1 MLATITWRPLHPADL
16 LGMAVERSHV
26 MVSHSDVVKVNGSG
40 SVAAGQD
47 VSVPVKRCHPGAV
60 CKSGHSLNSILQ
72 WFGQMTPWCKREL
85 REMAFKVLGGDLAKR
100 LLGVG
105 VIWPKDSMVPG
116 LNQHQGVFLPYHPNT
131 KESFCQTK
139 NSKNS
144 NFKSAFWA

>member
-16 LGMAVERSHV
+16 LGMAVERSHMV
-26 MVSHSDVVKVNGSG
+26 VSHSDIVKVNGSG

-100 LLGVG
+100 LLGARAETAPRSLLAKPKNPNLSHRF
-105 VIWPKDSMVPG
+105 WPKYGFIPKPDW
-116 LNQHQGVFLPYHPNT
+116 LI
-131 KESFCQTK
+131 
-139 NSKNS
+139 
-144 NFKSAFWA
+144 